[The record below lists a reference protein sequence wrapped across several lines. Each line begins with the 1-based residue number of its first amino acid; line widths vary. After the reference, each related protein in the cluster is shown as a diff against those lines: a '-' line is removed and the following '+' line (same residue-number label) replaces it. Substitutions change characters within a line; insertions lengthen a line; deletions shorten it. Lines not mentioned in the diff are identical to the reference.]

1 MSPKNRPKVIAGNW
15 KMYKTIDEAIDYVE
29 TLTPLIK
36 RSQGSVYLAVP
47 FTAIYPTAQKIK
59 ELKSPITL
67 GAQNMNDASE
77 GAFTGEIAA
86 KMLVNAGADFVILG
100 HSERRHLFHESDEF
114 INRKLKQALRN
125 ELQPILCVGETLEE
139 REQEKTEEVLREQLT
154 KSLEGI
160 GAEALSTLI
169 LAYEP
174 VWAIGTGR
182 VAEPADARGAHLFC
196 RRFLAEKWGEEA
208 GLQATILYG
217 GSVKPENAAELLAQ
231 EEVDGLLVG
240 GASLSPQLF
249 SQIIKA
255 YKRQKSTSSKGETS

>member
-15 KMYKTIDEAIDYVE
+15 KMYKTIEEAIDYVE

-36 RSQGSVYLAVP
+36 KSQGSVYLAVP
-47 FTAIYPTAQKIK
+47 FTALYPTAQKMK

-86 KMLVNAGADFVILG
+86 KMLVDAGADFVILG
-100 HSERRHLFHESDEF
+100 HSERRHIFHESDEL
-114 INRKLKQALRN
+114 INKKVKQALKN
-125 ELQPILCVGETLEE
+125 ELQPILCVGETFEE
-139 REQEKTEEVLREQLT
+139 REQERTEEVLQKQLT
-154 KSLEGI
+154 KGLKGV
-160 GAEALSTLI
+160 GVKALSTLI

-174 VWAIGTGR
+174 VWAIGTGK
-182 VAEPADARGAHLFC
+182 VAEPADAQAAHLFC
-196 RRFLAEKWGEEA
+196 RRFLSEKIGEEA
-208 GLQATILYG
+208 ALRLTILYG

-231 EEVDGLLVG
+231 EEIDGVLVG

-255 YKRQKSTSSKGETS
+255 YKKKSSKSETA